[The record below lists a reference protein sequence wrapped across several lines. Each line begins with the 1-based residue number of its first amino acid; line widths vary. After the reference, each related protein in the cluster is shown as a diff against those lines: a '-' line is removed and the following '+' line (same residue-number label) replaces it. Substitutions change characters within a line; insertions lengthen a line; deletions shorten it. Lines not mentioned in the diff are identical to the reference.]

1 MNPRPILGGGRK
13 IEQRSVNL
21 PLGSPACI
29 AVRVIS
35 LLKRRARPADV
46 LPSGDTLA
54 LLRRLWRDWLRPHL
68 RTLLLVLVFIVI
80 VAAATGLYPVLIK
93 AAFEAFTNRSG
104 TGAPVK
110 INLGFARW
118 FVERRDVILFG
129 PLFVVLVTAVKGFA
143 LYAMIRLTNRVV
155 TQVEA
160 DMQSALYGHLIDA
173 DLARLGQESPA
184 ALTQRFTTDFTFIKE
199 ALTRILTVLLR
210 EAATVTALV
219 AAMFL
224 IDPALTLVAACVVP
238 FVAQPIARIGKKLR
252 RNSNST
258 QEQVGQMASLVSE
271 SLAGARIA
279 KAYGLEGYLK
289 ERTRQAFDGVRRL
302 KVKSANARARLDPLL
317 EVGGGAAVAIVLAII
332 GWRILD
338 GRSTVGDFAGFVT
351 ALMIASQPV
360 RALGN
365 LNAIVQEAAA
375 ALKRYYGIID
385 ERPNIEDKPNAA
397 PLAVATGE
405 IRFDEVSFHY
415 RNGPPALNGIDLVVP
430 AGQTTAIVG
439 RSGSGKSTLLSLL
452 PRLYDATTGR
462 VAIDGRDV
470 RDVTLAS
477 LRANI
482 AVVAQETV
490 LFEGTIAQN
499 IAFGR
504 EGAGRQDIE
513 RAAQAAAAH
522 KFISA
527 LPQGYD
533 TEVGPGGMRLSGGER
548 QRVSLAR
555 AFLKDAPILLL
566 DEATSALDAESERQV
581 QDAIRS
587 LMRGRTT
594 IVIAHRL
601 STIRD
606 ADKIVVLDQGRIAE
620 AGTHAELGQQGGIYA
635 RLQRLQVLGE
645 LIPEDDAER
654 RPAAE

>member
-1 MNPRPILGGGRK
+1 MTSI
-13 IEQRSVNL
+13 
-21 PLGSPACI
+21 
-29 AVRVIS
+29 
-35 LLKRRARPADV
+35 LKRRKRPADV

-54 LLRRLWRDWLRPHL
+54 LLRRLWRDWLMPHI
-68 RTLLLVLVFIVI
+68 RTLLVVLLLIGV

-93 AAFEAFTNRSG
+93 AAFEAFTNRAGS
-104 TGAPVK
+104 GAPVK

-118 FVERRDVILFG
+118 FVERRDVIIFG
-129 PLFVVLVTAVKGFA
+129 PFFVVLVTAIKGFA

-155 TQVEA
+155 TRVEA
-160 DMQSALYGHLIDA
+160 DMQSALYGHLIDS
-173 DLARLGQESPA
+173 DLAKLGQESPA

-210 EAATVTALV
+210 EFATVTALV
-219 AAMFL
+219 AAMLL
-224 IDPALTLVAACVVP
+224 IDPALTIVAACVVP
-238 FVAQPIARIGKKLR
+238 FVAHPIARIGKKLR

-279 KAYGLEGYLK
+279 KVYGLEGYLK

-302 KVKSANARARLDPLL
+302 KMKSANARARLDPLL
-317 EVGGGAAVAIVLAII
+317 EVGGGIAVAVVLGII
-332 GWRILD
+332 GYRILD

-375 ALKRYYGIID
+375 ALKRYYAVLD
-385 ERPNIEDKPNAA
+385 EKPRIADA
-397 PLAVATGE
+397 PGATALSVDPGE
-405 IRFDEVSFHY
+405 IRYEGVSFLY
-415 RNGPPALNGIDLVVP
+415 ADGPPALREIDLVVP

-452 PRLYDATTGR
+452 PRLYDATSGR
-462 VAIDGRDV
+462 VTIDGQDV
-470 RDVTLAS
+470 RAVTIES
-477 LRANI
+477 LRRNI
-482 AVVAQETV
+482 AVVAQETI
-490 LFEGTIAQN
+490 LFEGTVAAN
-499 IAFGR
+499 IGFGR
-504 EGAGRQDIE
+504 AGASREEIE
-513 RAAQAAAAH
+513 NAARAAAAH
-522 KFISA
+522 DFVSA
-527 LPQGYD
+527 LPEGFD
-533 TEVGPGGMRLSGGER
+533 TEVGPAGMRLSGGER
-548 QRVSLAR
+548 QRISLAR

-566 DEATSALDAESERQV
+566 DEATSALDAESERKV
-581 QDAIRS
+581 QDAIRE

-606 ADKIVVLDQGRIAE
+606 ADKIVVLDAGRIAE

-645 LIPEDDAER
+645 LIPEEEPVR
-654 RPAAE
+654 AAE

>member
-1 MNPRPILGGGRK
+1 MD
-13 IEQRSVNL
+13 
-21 PLGSPACI
+21 A
-29 AVRVIS
+29 
-35 LLKRRARPADV
+35 

-54 LLRRLWRDWLRPHL
+54 LLARLWRDWLRPHV
-68 RTLLLVLVFIVI
+68 RTLLLVLLFIVI

-118 FVERRDVILFG
+118 FVERRDVIIFG
-129 PLFVVLVTAVKGFA
+129 PFFVVLVTAIKGFA

-160 DMQSALYGHLIDA
+160 DMQSALYVHLIDA

-210 EAATVTALV
+210 ELATVTALV
-219 AAMFL
+219 AAMLL
-224 IDPALTLVAACVVP
+224 IDPALTIVAACVVP

-258 QEQVGQMASLVSE
+258 QEQVGQMAALVSE

-279 KAYGLEGYLK
+279 KVYGLEGYLK

-302 KVKSANARARLDPLL
+302 KLKSATARARLDPLL
-317 EVGGGAAVAIVLAII
+317 EVGGGIAVAVVLAII

-375 ALKRYYGIID
+375 ALKRYYAVID
-385 ERPNIEDKPNAA
+385 DRPRIVDA
-397 PLAVATGE
+397 PGAKALEVRAGE
-405 IRFDEVSFHY
+405 IRFDRVDFLY
-415 RNGPPALNGIDLVVP
+415 ADGPPALSDIDLVFP
-430 AGQTTAIVG
+430 AGRTTAIVG

-452 PRLYDATTGR
+452 PRLYDPTSGR
-462 VAIDGRDV
+462 VLIDGQDV
-470 RDVTLAS
+470 REVTLAS
-477 LRANI
+477 LRGSI
-482 AVVAQETV
+482 AVVSQETV
-490 LFEGTIAQN
+490 LFEGSIAAN
-499 IAFGR
+499 IGFGR
-504 EGAGRQDIE
+504 EGVSRREIE
-513 RAAQAAAAH
+513 QAARAAAAH
-522 KFISA
+522 DFISA
-527 LPQGYD
+527 LEAGYD

-548 QRVSLAR
+548 QRISLAR

-566 DEATSALDAESERQV
+566 DEATSALDAESERRV
-581 QDAIRS
+581 QDAIRT

-606 ADKIVVLDQGRIAE
+606 ADQIVVLDQGRVAE
-620 AGTHAELGQQGGIYA
+620 AGTHAALGQQGGIYA

-645 LIPEDDAER
+645 LIPDQGEEPPTALAGE
-654 RPAAE
+654 